1 MTVQSD
7 IYRQKIHD
15 LAPDLQVESW
25 PVPSLPLGRVW
36 RPVNQCY
43 QESGL

>member
-15 LAPDLQVESW
+15 LDPDLQVESLAC
-25 PVPSLPLGRVW
+25 PKFAPLV
-36 RPVNQCY
+36 
-43 QESGL
+43 ESGALSTV